1 MTWGPRSLEVV
12 VKLSQEEKD
21 ILLSQVPAWRRGEL
35 SPSDAH
41 KITLLMKEDTRFA
54 VEAKREETFVMA
66 ISGMKTM
73 PLPHGLLN
81 SSIRAAVGN
90 AGSATWLSL
99 DTLLIAIGVGV
110 GCAGAAQFMSGKI
123 NIVPLIGQWL
133 GSLAGVAV
141 DQSLGSILGAL
152 AIGSAA
158 LIFGGIA
165 WAVKLLRS

>member
-1 MTWGPRSLEVV
+1 M
-12 VKLSQEEKD
+12 KLSQEEKD
-21 ILLSQVPAWRRGEL
+21 SLLFQIPAWRSGDL

-41 KITLLMKEDTRFA
+41 KITLLMKEDALFA
-54 VEAKREETFVMA
+54 LEAKREEVLVRA
-66 ISGMKTM
+66 IGGMKASPM
-73 PLPHGLLN
+73 PHGLLI

-90 AGSATWLSL
+90 AGTASWLSM

-110 GCAGAAQFMSGKI
+110 GCAGAAQFLSGKI
-123 NIVPLIGQWL
+123 NFIPLIGQWL

-152 AIGSAA
+152 ALGSGA
-158 LIFGGIA
+158 LIVGGIA